1 MNPVIGIDQAFWYI
15 LGFSIVL
22 LVGITMVMIIFAII
36 YRRSKNPES
45 ADIRGNWK
53 LEVIWTVVPTL
64 IALSMFYVGWS
75 SYLGLRTVPAGA
87 LEIAVTAQQYSWL
100 FNYPD
105 GKESE
110 SELVVPV
117 GKPVKLNI
125 TSVDVLHGFS
135 LPAFRLKI
143 DAVPKMKTYGWF
155 LADKIGEYDIMCTV
169 FCGTDH
175 SSMTAKLRIVPQN
188 EYQQWQQKK

>member
-1 MNPVIGIDQAFWYI
+1 MNPVKGIDLAFWYI
-15 LGFSIVL
+15 LGFSVVL
-22 LVGITMVMIIFAII
+22 LIGITTVMIVFTII
-36 YRRSKNPES
+36 YRRDRNPKP

-53 LEVIWTVVPTL
+53 LEVIWTVIPTL

-75 SYLGLRTVPAGA
+75 SYLGLRTVPPGA
-87 LEIAVTAQQYSWL
+87 LEVAVTAQQFSWL
-100 FNYPD
+100 FDYPE

-110 SELVVPV
+110 GELVVPV

-125 TSVDVLHGFS
+125 TSVDVLHGFY
-135 LPAFRLKI
+135 LPAFRVKI

-155 LADKIGEYDIMCTV
+155 LPDKVGEYDIMCTV
-169 FCGTDH
+169 YCGTEH

-188 EYQQWQQKK
+188 EYQQWLQKK